1 MTKGQFANEG
11 VMEDYL
17 SALLTDDPVIEEVQ
31 KQSVARL
38 LEQARLQEAEESV
51 SAAAQAAL
59 QAEPAPPET
68 LIDTGSASQHEV
80 REKIQQD
87 PATLPTQQEQA
98 EYRQGSFQALF
109 FNVAGLT
116 LAVPLTELGGIHKLE
131 KTSALIGKPDWF
143 TGVMLHREE
152 KLNVVDTAQWVM
164 PEKYDEILAESLNY
178 QYLIM
183 LGDSGWGLSCESLV
197 NTVKLEQG
205 DVKWREH
212 HGKRPWLAGL
222 VKEKMCALIDA
233 SQLVTLLEQGLNSN
247 DEDDAR
253 EPVL

>member
-17 SALLTDDPVIEEVQ
+17 DALLTDDPVIENVQ

-38 LEQARLQEAEESV
+38 LEQAKLEEVTRVAEKPV
-51 SAAAQAAL
+51 SL
-59 QAEPAPPET
+59 AEPKPAPPESD
-68 LIDTGSASQHEV
+68 LEEQDALA
-80 REKIQQD
+80 EKIQQNP
-87 PATLPTQQEQA
+87 PALPTQQEQA

-109 FNVAGLT
+109 FKVAGLT
-116 LAVPLTELGGIHKLE
+116 LAVPLTELGGIHKQD

-164 PEKYDEILAESLNY
+164 PEKYDETLAESLNY

-197 NTVKLEQG
+197 NTVKLEQD

-233 SQLVTLLEQGLNSN
+233 SQLVYMLEQGLNSN